1 MPPHGMGPTG
11 AMPPGH
17 PPMGMGRMRPTSQ
30 PSTRPFTG
38 TLTVQAI
45 QGTRDGPSPAGDEVA
60 IELFTHAGVRN
71 INVKLDGQAKAVL
84 NDLDLQGPSQAR
96 VVVRHA
102 GVPYP
107 GISGLLHAD
116 QPAQTVEVV
125 VYETSSTPP
134 PWQVLMRHVM
144 LQPTDQALQ
153 AMEVFVIHNPTD
165 RAYIVRDDA
174 GGPGTSITLPVPPNA
189 EQVGADGMFDE
200 CCVKVEPG
208 KLTST
213 QALLPGNTRVRM
225 GYVVPAREGKARLEL
240 TAPAPVA
247 TLSVFLPEGA
257 AVVESQ
263 GLQASEPFQRGDTR
277 MQMYRGGNMEAGQ
290 TVSLVVSA
298 APGGSADGAGAG
310 DGPVAG
316 HEALIIVVVV
326 ALVLVLAAGTA
337 AWKRKRR
344 AAAADDQGGA
354 KDDEVKW

>member
-1 MPPHGMGPTG
+1 
-11 AMPPGH
+11 
-17 PPMGMGRMRPTSQ
+17 
-30 PSTRPFTG
+30 
-38 TLTVQAI
+38 
-45 QGTRDGPSPAGDEVA
+45 
-60 IELFTHAGVRN
+60 
-71 INVKLDGQAKAVL
+71 
-84 NDLDLQGPSQAR
+84 
-96 VVVRHA
+96 
-102 GVPYP
+102 
-107 GISGLLHAD
+107 
-116 QPAQTVEVV
+116 
-125 VYETSSTPP
+125 
-134 PWQVLMRHVM
+134 
-144 LQPTDQALQ
+144 
-153 AMEVFVIHNPTD
+153 
-165 RAYIVRDDA
+165 
-174 GGPGTSITLPVPPNA
+174 
-189 EQVGADGMFDE
+189 MFDE

-310 DGPVAG
+310 DGPAAG
-316 HEALIIVVVV
+316 HEALIIVAVVV
-326 ALVLVLAAGTA
+326 LALMLLTVAA

-344 AAAADDQGGA
+344 AAAADGPGGA